1 MEPPLTAH
9 AIHHHD
15 TAEPSDW
22 VRRFAPLVR
31 QGGRIL
37 DVASGSGRNACWLAQ
52 QGWQVEAVDRDE
64 AALAAMHGMDNINTR
79 VADLENAPWPYADQ
93 QFDAI
98 VVCRYLHRPLLP
110 LLARSLTAQGVLIYE
125 TFMRGQENYG
135 RPTRPDFLLWPNEL
149 LISFGTELI
158 LLAFEQGLSTL
169 PQPAMLQRICMVKNP
184 SQMLIG

>member
-1 MEPPLTAH
+1 MTAH